1 MLIENCEEYLK
12 QRLKELDRV
21 IEDAK
26 KGKLYK
32 FICLS
37 TLLLKDQK
45 NIISDMMEIIK
56 MIDFNFH

>member
-26 KGKLYK
+26 KVSYINSSAYQL
-32 FICLS
+32 
-37 TLLLKDQK
+37 TLKDQK